1 MRERCEDFGRIAE
14 RLHSLLDNELL
25 DAAMDYDKKL
35 NDPYEALRVYT
46 QDEDGIHK
54 LMYSLQEIKE
64 DLFELYELARWGD
77 KDGD

>member
-1 MRERCEDFGRIAE
+1 MRERCEDLGRLAE

-25 DAAMDYDKKL
+25 DAAMDYDKHL
-35 NDPYEALRVYT
+35 VDPYESLRIFT
-46 QDEDGIHK
+46 KDDEGVHK

-64 DLFELYELARWGD
+64 DLFLLYELARWGD